1 MTIIPDTVTIDGV
14 NEINE
19 NTPGLFDVGFV
30 NANDTSENDLF
41 GIVKFDK
48 VGVAIFTVKTAV
60 MDADKTPASTARVAV
75 IVVLPDLRIVTVRTD
90 MVATS
95 VLLLVNVNIPP
106 IGSDVGLVK
115 LNDAS
120 VPYTR
125 GATTKLVT
133 NGVVMV
139 AAAAAVADYLYIT
152 KRL

>member
-1 MTIIPDTVTIDGV
+1 
-14 NEINE
+14 
-19 NTPGLFDVGFV
+19 
-30 NANDTSENDLF
+30 
-41 GIVKFDK
+41 
-48 VGVAIFTVKTAV
+48 

-106 IGSDVGLVK
+106 LGSDVGLVK

-125 GATTKLVT
+125 GATTKLVN